1 MHAPVLPLQGE
12 LEGVFLTGAVPMT
25 IVEAIRAFQTMDL
38 QSIKTGCEY
47 TYPFRPNI
55 ETNFS
60 QRNTAAVFKM
70 LAHLFIPR
78 HE

>member
-1 MHAPVLPLQGE
+1 
-12 LEGVFLTGAVPMT
+12 
-25 IVEAIRAFQTMDL
+25 MDL

-60 QRNTAAVFKM
+60 QRTTAAVLKCWRIY
-70 LAHLFIPR
+70 LFPVMNDGAIHNTTFAQCNNPAGAVPITIADAIR
-78 HE
+78 AF